1 MTYIN
6 GCELSETTPSVKN
19 IPDQNIFFGP
29 YNYIQLNG
37 NIKNIQKNIT
47 IFMDIHQ
54 DLDSQT
60 RCNSFD
66 SIDISQYLY
75 KLIKN
80 TTEPLDFFLEIQH
93 KNLQEPITD
102 KRDIYIL
109 DVIEMFKTEFS
120 SKGNSKSNPNVRLHY
135 IDVRDHLKFNILIN
149 RLRKEVLPRL
159 NLLKDNNLNNNDK
172 INKLEEI
179 KQHIEFIQKHIMD
192 IFDKNINIKQNKL
205 SNFEN
210 NSKEYYLNKI
220 IHKYKHTS
228 LKNNINDFYN
238 AILLQYLEDFN
249 GIFGT
254 LLYILYSQDLN
265 NLSKLFILYN
275 KLNNKIFAL
284 YGLIT
289 DIYFLRRLLDK
300 DYIKNV
306 ITYCGRNHALNY
318 IYFLVKFCDFKIE
331 KIYNSNGLSIEEF
344 TNQIKSTDDL
354 NKVHNLFLIEGEKPK
369 QCIIKPN
376 SNYLLGW

>member
-6 GCELSETTPSVKN
+6 G
-19 IPDQNIFFGP
+19 P
-29 YNYIQLNG
+29 YNYVQLKG
-37 NIKNIQKNIT
+37 NINNIQKNIT
-47 IFMDIHQ
+47 IFMDVHQ

-60 RCNSFD
+60 RCDSFD

-102 KRDIYIL
+102 KRDIYIR

-120 SKGNSKSNPNVRLHY
+120 SKEKSKSNPNVRLHY
-135 IDVRDHLKFNILIN
+135 LDVRDHLQFITIIN
-149 RLRKEVLPRL
+149 RLRKEVLPKL
-159 NLLKDNNLNNNDK
+159 NSLNNNLSHSDK
-172 INKLEEI
+172 VNKLEEI
-179 KQHIEFIQKHIMD
+179 KQHIEFIQKYVMD

-205 SNFEN
+205 SSFEKK
-210 NSKEYYLNKI
+210 SKEYYLNKI
-220 IHKYKHTS
+220 IHKYKHKS
-228 LKNNINDFYN
+228 LKKNINDYFIDFFMNYLSDLIKIFFEFN
-238 AILLQYLEDFN
+238 TYIISYKLDIHNQSNLL
-249 GIFGT
+249 
-254 LLYILYSQDLN
+254 
-265 NLSKLFILYN
+265 KLFKLYN
-275 KLNNKIFAL
+275 KLSENIFGL

-289 DIYFLRRLLDK
+289 DVYFLRRLLDK
-300 DYIKNV
+300 DYIENV

-331 KIYNSNGLSIEEF
+331 KIYNSNGLSIEDF
-344 TNQIKSTDDL
+344 TNQIIETDEL
-354 NKVHNLFLIEGEKPK
+354 NKVHNLFLFEGEKPK

-376 SNYLLGW
+376 PNYLLGW